1 MRIQTRDK
9 DTVVLEYGDMG
20 EEFYIQ
26 QVMRTTA
33 FKPVNHYHNS
43 YEIYYLLSG
52 RRYYFIKDDTYHV
65 AAGDLL
71 FINKNDVH
79 QTSVLGYPQHERI
92 VMNFTDEFLGTGH
105 PLFRPA
111 LMEVFQRKNV
121 LYRLKPQEQQYVEE
135 LFGRLVEE
143 IKLKEDGYELA
154 VRLFVIQLLLFA
166 YRKGDVETPIT
177 EDPLSPTHRR
187 IAEVVHY
194 IGAHYHDKLPLP
206 ELALQFHM
214 SPSYLSRTFK
224 KVTGFSLVGFQN
236 LSRIREAQALLQ
248 QTDNKVADI
257 AIQVGFEQ
265 FAHFNRTFRRIA
277 GVSPTRYRRWH
288 RDKE

>member
-1 MRIQTRDK
+1 MQARDK
-9 DTVVLEYGDMG
+9 DTVMLEYGDMG
-20 EEFYIQ
+20 EDFYIQ
-26 QVMRTTA
+26 QVVRTTA

-52 RRYYFIKDDTYHV
+52 RRYYFIKEDTYHV

-92 VMNFTDEFLGTGH
+92 VMNFTDDFLGTDH

-111 LMEVFQRKNV
+111 LMQVFQRKNV

-135 LFGRLVEE
+135 LFGRLAEE

-236 LSRIREAQALLQ
+236 LSRIREAQVLLQ
-248 QTDNKVADI
+248 QTDHKVADI

-265 FAHFNRTFRRIA
+265 FAHFNRTFRRIT

-288 RDKE
+288 RDKR